1 MTSIEN
7 QIINLI
13 ISQDENDQV
22 DFKKEYYSKE
32 KKYDLIKDIV
42 SFANNI
48 KPKDK
53 YIVFGVENST
63 WNVLGIDRASLPDI
77 SEINN
82 LLHSYVE
89 PFIDV
94 ELGYLDYQGV
104 TIGFIRIPHHDLNRP
119 YVISKEYNKNKCV
132 FLRKGEIYTRKG
144 ATNFIA
150 ERSDLDC
157 IYHNKGT
164 LDINLYTKELSFSN
178 IRINGNSYL
187 TGQVRC
193 IIQNN
198 TPKTIVIDSIHIFV
212 HCGSNLIEHTVDFI
226 DDQKN
231 VFIKMPES
239 LSQIPM
245 QISSGDSLQKTVY
258 FEISEIAAINLN
270 KKANELSDVS
280 VSIEIGDVL
289 KRTYQNDAETIRL
302 NVAEDLLKKWSH

>member
-1 MTSIEN
+1 M
-7 QIINLI
+7 
-13 ISQDENDQV
+13 

-119 YVISKEYNKNKCV
+119 YVISKEYNKNKGV

-164 LDINLYTKELSFSN
+164 LDINLYTKELLFSN

-212 HCGSNLIEHTVDFI
+212 HCGSNLIEHTVEFI
-226 DDQKN
+226 DDQKS

>member
-119 YVISKEYNKNKCV
+119 YVISKEYNKNKGV

-226 DDQKN
+226 DDQKS

-270 KKANELSDVS
+270 KKANELPDVS

>member
-53 YIVFGVENST
+53 YIVFGVENFT

-119 YVISKEYNKNKCV
+119 YVISKEYNKNKGV

-226 DDQKN
+226 DDQKS

>member
-63 WNVLGIDRASLPDI
+63 WNVLEIDRASLPDI

-119 YVISKEYNKNKCV
+119 YVISKEYNKNKGV

-187 TGQVRC
+187 AGQVRC

-226 DDQKN
+226 DDQKS

>member
-119 YVISKEYNKNKCV
+119 YVISKEYNKNKGV

-226 DDQKN
+226 DDQKS

-289 KRTYQNDAETIRL
+289 KQTYQNDAETIRL

>member
-119 YVISKEYNKNKCV
+119 YVISKEYNKNKGV

-187 TGQVRC
+187 AGQVRC

-226 DDQKN
+226 DDQKS

>member
-63 WNVLGIDRASLPDI
+63 WNVLGIDRASLPDV

-119 YVISKEYNKNKCV
+119 YVISKEYNKNKGV

-164 LDINLYTKELSFSN
+164 VDINLYTKELSFSN

-226 DDQKN
+226 DDQKS

-270 KKANELSDVS
+270 KKANDLSDVS

>member
-119 YVISKEYNKNKCV
+119 YVISKEYNKNKGV

-239 LSQIPM
+239 LSKIPM

>member
-119 YVISKEYNKNKCV
+119 YVISKEYNKNKGV
-132 FLRKGEIYTRKG
+132 FLRKGEIYIRKG

-226 DDQKN
+226 DDQKS

>member
-63 WNVLGIDRASLPDI
+63 WNVLGIDRASLPDV

-119 YVISKEYNKNKCV
+119 YVISKEYNKNKGV

-164 LDINLYTKELSFSN
+164 VDINLYTKELSFSN

-212 HCGSNLIEHTVDFI
+212 QCGSNLIEHTVDFI
-226 DDQKN
+226 DDQKS

>member
-1 MTSIEN
+1 MTSIEK

-119 YVISKEYNKNKCV
+119 YVISKEYNKNKGV

-187 TGQVRC
+187 AGQVRC

-226 DDQKN
+226 DDQKS

>member
-119 YVISKEYNKNKCV
+119 YVISKEYNKNKGV

-150 ERSDLDC
+150 ERSNLDC

-226 DDQKN
+226 DDQKS

>member
-104 TIGFIRIPHHDLNRP
+104 AIGFIRIPHHDLNRP
-119 YVISKEYNKNKCV
+119 YVISKEYNKNKGV

-226 DDQKN
+226 DDQKS

>member
-119 YVISKEYNKNKCV
+119 YVISKEYNKNKGV

-212 HCGSNLIEHTVDFI
+212 HCGSNLIEHTVNFI

>member
-13 ISQDENDQV
+13 ISQDENEQV

-119 YVISKEYNKNKCV
+119 YVISKEYNKNKGV

-226 DDQKN
+226 DDQKS

>member
-1 MTSIEN
+1 MTSKEN

-119 YVISKEYNKNKCV
+119 YVISKEYNKNKGV

-187 TGQVRC
+187 AGQVRC

-226 DDQKN
+226 DDQKS

>member
-22 DFKKEYYSKE
+22 DLKKEYYSKE

-119 YVISKEYNKNKCV
+119 YVISKEYNKNKGV

-226 DDQKN
+226 DDQKS

>member
-1 MTSIEN
+1 M
-7 QIINLI
+7 INLI

-119 YVISKEYNKNKCV
+119 YVISKEYNKNKGV

-226 DDQKN
+226 DDQKS
-231 VFIKMPES
+231 VFIKIPES

>member
-119 YVISKEYNKNKCV
+119 YVISKEYNKNKGV

-164 LDINLYTKELSFSN
+164 LDINLYTKELSISN

-226 DDQKN
+226 DDQKS

-245 QISSGDSLQKTVY
+245 QISSGESLQKTVY

>member
-22 DFKKEYYSKE
+22 DIKKEYYSKE

-119 YVISKEYNKNKCV
+119 YVISKEYNKNKGV

-226 DDQKN
+226 DDQKS

>member
-63 WNVLGIDRASLPDI
+63 WNVLGIDRASLPDV

-119 YVISKEYNKNKCV
+119 YVISKEYNKNKGV

-164 LDINLYTKELSFSN
+164 VDINLYTKELSFSN

-226 DDQKN
+226 DDQKS

>member
-48 KPKDK
+48 KPKDN

-94 ELGYLDYQGV
+94 ELGYFDYQGV

-119 YVISKEYNKNKCV
+119 YVISKEYNKNKGV

-226 DDQKN
+226 DDQKS

>member
-119 YVISKEYNKNKCV
+119 YVISKEYNKNKGV

-226 DDQKN
+226 DDQKS

-289 KRTYQNDAETIRL
+289 KRTYQNDTETIRL

>member
-119 YVISKEYNKNKCV
+119 YVISKEYNKNKGV

-226 DDQKN
+226 DDQKS

-270 KKANELSDVS
+270 KKATELSDVS

>member
-13 ISQDENDQV
+13 ISKDENDQV

-119 YVISKEYNKNKCV
+119 YVISKEYNKNKGV

-226 DDQKN
+226 DDQKS

>member
-53 YIVFGVENST
+53 YIVFGIENST

-119 YVISKEYNKNKCV
+119 YVISKEYNKNKGV

-164 LDINLYTKELSFSN
+164 LDINLYTKELLFSN

-226 DDQKN
+226 DDQKS

-270 KKANELSDVS
+270 KKANELSAVS

>member
-1 MTSIEN
+1 M
-7 QIINLI
+7 
-13 ISQDENDQV
+13 
-22 DFKKEYYSKE
+22 
-32 KKYDLIKDIV
+32 
-42 SFANNI
+42 
-48 KPKDK
+48 
-53 YIVFGVENST
+53 
-63 WNVLGIDRASLPDI
+63 PDI

-119 YVISKEYNKNKCV
+119 YVISKEYNKNKGV

-226 DDQKN
+226 DDQKS

>member
-119 YVISKEYNKNKCV
+119 YVISKEYNKNKGV

-226 DDQKN
+226 DDQKS

-245 QISSGDSLQKTVY
+245 QISSGDSLQKTIY

>member
-1 MTSIEN
+1 MTSIGN

-119 YVISKEYNKNKCV
+119 YVISKEYNKNKGV

-164 LDINLYTKELSFSN
+164 LDINLYTKELSISN

-226 DDQKN
+226 DDQKS

>member
-119 YVISKEYNKNKCV
+119 YVISKEYNKNKGV

-212 HCGSNLIEHTVDFI
+212 HCGSNLIEHTVEFI
-226 DDQKN
+226 DDQKS
-231 VFIKMPES
+231 VFIKMPEG

>member
-7 QIINLI
+7 KIINLI

-119 YVISKEYNKNKCV
+119 YVISKEYNKNKGV

-226 DDQKN
+226 DDQKS

>member
-94 ELGYLDYQGV
+94 ELGYLDYQEV

-119 YVISKEYNKNKCV
+119 YVISKEYNKNKGV

-226 DDQKN
+226 DDQKS

>member
-63 WNVLGIDRASLPDI
+63 LNVLGIDRASLPDI

-94 ELGYLDYQGV
+94 ELGYFDYQGV

-119 YVISKEYNKNKCV
+119 YVISKEYNKNKGV

-226 DDQKN
+226 DDQKS

-302 NVAEDLLKKWSH
+302 NVAEDLLKKWSR

>member
-42 SFANNI
+42 SFSNNI

-119 YVISKEYNKNKCV
+119 YVISKEYNKNKGV

-226 DDQKN
+226 DDQKS

-302 NVAEDLLKKWSH
+302 NLAEDLLKKWSH